1 MRAIP
6 YEKYLDKVYGCFIG
20 KAISGNIGAPHE
32 GVKMPLELE
41 FRNDMINCSLPNDDL
56 DLQVLW
62 LDVGA
67 DLIFILKAPRMISAL
82 RSQASVR
89 AREILR

>member
-1 MRAIP
+1 MRATT

-62 LDVGA
+62 LDVVKQKGENFTSY
-67 DLIFILKAPRMISAL
+67 DHLDRP
-82 RSQASVR
+82 VNY
-89 AREILR
+89 